1 MKATIKANHT
11 LQSYRLLTLP
21 LLLGMLFAVSTLAY
35 AGGYGNSMKKYGMSK
50 KNDIV
55 QTATDAGSFGT
66 LLTAVQAAG
75 LEETLKGDGPFTL
88 FAPTDEAFAQIPPD
102 QLNALLQDKAALTK
116 ILTYHVVAGK
126 VTAKDVVKLD
136 SAKTVEGQSIAI
148 STMGG
153 VKVND
158 ANVIKTDIMASNG
171 VIHVIDKVI
180 LPN

>member
-1 MKATIKANHT
+1 MKATTSTTNT
-11 LQSYRLLTLP
+11 LQPYRLLALP
-21 LLLGMLFAVSTLAY
+21 LLMGMLFVFSTLAF
-35 AGGYGNSMKKYGMSK
+35 AGGYGKSMKS
-50 KNDIV
+50 DIV
-55 QTATDAGSFGT
+55 ETATDAGNFGT

-75 LEETLKGDGPFTL
+75 LEDTLKGDGPFTL

-116 ILTYHVVAGK
+116 VLTYHVVAGK
-126 VTAKDVVKLD
+126 VMARDVVKLD
-136 SAKTVEGQSIAI
+136 SARTVEGQSIAI

-158 ANVIKTDIMASNG
+158 ANVIKTDIVASNG

-180 LPN
+180 IPN

>member
-1 MKATIKANHT
+1 MKATTSTTNT
-11 LQSYRLLTLP
+11 LQPYRLLTLP
-21 LLLGMLFAVSTLAY
+21 LLVGMLFVFSTLAI
-35 AGGYGNSMKKYGMSK
+35 AGGYGNSMKGHGKSM

-55 QTATDAGSFGT
+55 QTATDAGNFGT

-75 LEETLKGDGPFTL
+75 LEDTLKGDGPFTL
-88 FAPTDEAFAQIPPD
+88 FAPTDEAFAQIPAD

-116 ILTYHVVAGK
+116 VLTYHVVAGK
-126 VTAKDVVKLD
+126 VMARDVVKLD
-136 SAKTVEGQSIAI
+136 SARTVEGQSIAI
-148 STMGG
+148 STMDG

-180 LPN
+180 IPN